1 MVEHWSIEIV
11 NMIPS
16 GPVLGFSVYTPDEVY
31 DNSEF
36 ILYLL
41 LVSVHIKWITI

>member
-11 NMIPS
+11 NLIPT
-16 GPVLGFSVYTPDEVY
+16 GPVLGFSIYSPDEEY
-31 DNSEF
+31 NNSEF
-36 ILYLL
+36 IVYLL